1 MSIELSSRD
10 RRAVALLA
18 VALAIAAIVK
28 YWPSSDGEVVATEL
42 TSAQAEARVRNLR
55 KMAGTAPARQEI
67 RDRLAKDL
75 SEREKG
81 LIVAENAAQA
91 QAQLLQVLRR
101 IAKSQNPPLNFR
113 STEFLPIAEFG
124 GSYGRVAVSINVE
137 WGIEQIVNFLSD
149 LGNQPELLSTSDLQF
164 SAAMTREKLV
174 PARLVISGLVPKRLV
189 PAKKEGQL

>member
-1 MSIELSSRD
+1 MSMELSSRD
-10 RRAVALLA
+10 RRALILLA
-18 VALAIAAIVK
+18 AALAVTAAVK
-28 YWPSSDGEVVATEL
+28 YWPSSGGEVVATEL

-75 SEREKG
+75 AEREKG

-101 IAKSQNPPLNFR
+101 IAKTQNPPLSFR
-113 STEFLPIAEFG
+113 STDFLPIAEFG
-124 GSYGRVAVSINVE
+124 GDYGRVAISINVE
-137 WGIEQIVNFLSD
+137 WGIEQIVNFLAD